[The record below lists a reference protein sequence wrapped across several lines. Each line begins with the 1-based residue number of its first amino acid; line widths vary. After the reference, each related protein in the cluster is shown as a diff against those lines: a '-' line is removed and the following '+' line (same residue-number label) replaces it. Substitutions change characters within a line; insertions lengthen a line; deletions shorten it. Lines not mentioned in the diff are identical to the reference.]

1 MAHADSATCVT
12 FNGEIYN
19 HDELRRQLERRGHRF
34 RSRAD
39 TEVLLAAYR
48 EWGSACLDRLNGMFA
63 FAIYDGRRR
72 SLFLARDRAGEKPLF
87 YAHVPGRGFRF
98 ASELKALLADP
109 AQPREMDPEAL
120 NYYLAFGYVPGGLCM
135 IRGCRKLP
143 AGHSLTLSLDDFA
156 VEIRRYWTLPAARAA
171 PPRDE
176 HELEADLERLL
187 SDAVRRQLRSEEHT
201 SELQSLMR

>member
-1 MAHADSATCVT
+1 MRETMRHRGPDGAGLWSSPCGHVVLGHRRLAILDLSEAGAQPMAHADSATCVT

-109 AQPREMDPEAL
+109 IGSAH
-120 NYYLAFGYVPGGLCM
+120 V
-135 IRGCRKLP
+135 
-143 AGHSLTLSLDDFA
+143 
-156 VEIRRYWTLPAARAA
+156 
-171 PPRDE
+171 
-176 HELEADLERLL
+176 
-187 SDAVRRQLRSEEHT
+187 
-201 SELQSLMR
+201 